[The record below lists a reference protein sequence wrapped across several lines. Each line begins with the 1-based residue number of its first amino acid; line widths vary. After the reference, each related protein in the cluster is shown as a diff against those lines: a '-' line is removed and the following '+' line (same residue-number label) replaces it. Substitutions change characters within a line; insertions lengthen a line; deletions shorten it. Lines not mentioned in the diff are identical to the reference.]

1 MDIDINNKKGI
12 IDLLMRDDLIQ
23 KKSIETKEKNN
34 NKFYYVKA
42 KSKNQKMGKE
52 KNTYGRTGFQ
62 IEARE
67 GDPEFIKD
75 INIAAGLLKN
85 RIQEKD
91 ENVAKILFDE
101 LYTEPN
107 SKKIITRKEIG
118 DKVNKTLEKRRKNLE
133 KIEAKIYGEQKIEE
147 TFTPSI
153 NNRSKFGMRRN
164 LKLFLQDQSDFQ
176 QRVQKKRQEILF
188 RSESEKKVLNI
199 GHPFIDKKSKILA
212 QKINNNENVYLRLYK
227 SSKEK
232 NKENK
237 EHKIIKEND
246 KKKKKKKNKKKTT
259 IHNYSVFKQQKNKEK
274 HRKKPER
281 ERERERENPLSTMGI
296 RIRITLDLSSEI
308 KQAGRE

>member
-1 MDIDINNKKGI
+1 MENNISYEDDKKQSSYCFKSTKFKLDEIDDIDDSDKSIIDFDDEYSEVSNLYSLKSQKNRMIGKYDDAHSDSRIHSHSIGKQIIYQNLKQLMDIDINNKKGI

-42 KSKNQKMGKE
+42 KTKNQKTGNE
-52 KNTYGRTGFQ
+52 KGTYGRTGFQ

-176 QRVQKKRQEILF
+176 
-188 RSESEKKVLNI
+188 
-199 GHPFIDKKSKILA
+199 
-212 QKINNNENVYLRLYK
+212 
-227 SSKEK
+227 
-232 NKENK
+232 
-237 EHKIIKEND
+237 
-246 KKKKKKKNKKKTT
+246 
-259 IHNYSVFKQQKNKEK
+259 
-274 HRKKPER
+274 
-281 ERERERENPLSTMGI
+281 
-296 RIRITLDLSSEI
+296 
-308 KQAGRE
+308 